1 MNSISSAAATDSYGS
16 LGVPVATTALAF
28 VIGLLIIPFAMETK
42 GLRLP
47 E

>member
-1 MNSISSAAATDSYGS
+1 
-16 LGVPVATTALAF
+16 VATTALAF
-28 VIGLLIIPFAMETK
+28 VVGLLIIPFAMETK